1 MSEEIILPGEDSKDE
16 PENDEEEERSTSRKR
31 KAKKTDFMQ
40 MSGNLLTNISIKMS
54 FILFFLG
61 MIIFSDLFIDGFLN
75 KFDGTVHGECTT
87 TKGTVIQLL
96 MLVFAYIVMDLVI
109 KYGWL

>member
-1 MSEEIILPGEDSKDE
+1 MSEEIILPGEE
-16 PENDEEEERSTSRKR
+16 PDKEEDNEEEEETPKKRK

-40 MSGNLLTNISIKMS
+40 MSGNMLSNINIKMS

-75 KFDGTVHGECTT
+75 KFDGAVHGECTT
-87 TKGTVIQLL
+87 TKGTIIQLL
-96 MLVFAYIVMDLVI
+96 FLVIGYIIMDLVT
-109 KYGWL
+109 KYEWL